1 MAERLLCTQEAIGS
15 IPFTSTI
22 NSFITLNEYRLNFF
36 ICSLKI
42 ECEIKQLVIRIRRMF

>member
-22 NSFITLNEYRLNFF
+22 LLIPVKFF

-42 ECEIKQLVIRIRRMF
+42 ECEIKQLVIRIKANVLI